1 MSKPTIGSIIESFA
15 DDPGSATGL
24 IPRILEAITAA
35 GIPLDLGPMTPD
47 ARKHAATIDDR
58 IAAKLDERSELERR
72 TIKVGGVDVVIHQND
87 GHSER

>member
-24 IPRILEAITAA
+24 IPRILDALTNA

-47 ARKHAATIDDR
+47 VRKKFDAITADAREELRKKFAADDT
-58 IAAKLDERSELERR
+58 D
-72 TIKVGGVDVVIHQND
+72 GG
-87 GHSER
+87 